1 MQLKRCSTYSARCVS
16 SPQHPFCKSCF
27 WKYTG
32 LCAFNGNVE
41 DFQQFITKSWSA
53 FLPRSKLDSIT
64 LPHHWFRNQHR
75 TKSLQML
82 FRLCLEVWLVKA
94 CQIVIGLRNGFFS
107 PSKKK
112 KKWILSSVS
121 NVLKCT
127 FFQAFFPTPILFTS
141 SVILFHCINCQ
152 T

>member
-112 KKWILSSVS
+112 KSEYCLLLVMCLS
-121 NVLKCT
+121 VLSFKHFSPHPFCSH
-127 FFQAFFPTPILFTS
+127 P
-141 SVILFHCINCQ
+141 V
-152 T
+152 